1 MAICTVQYFSNALR
15 RFTTFT
21 AILPNDLPP
30 EMMGPPP
37 FPPPHKGTDPA
48 ARLFRLRNRLAV

>member
-30 EMMGPPP
+30 EMMGPPIS
-37 FPPPHKGTDPA
+37 A
-48 ARLFRLRNRLAV
+48 APQRY